1 METVIINA
9 AAILFTAIYCDCV
22 LTNAQDCDAARNVI
36 TREINGSVN
45 CSSILSQ
52 VNDTIAFGFGS
63 INASNQSLSAICRSS
78 NTTATV
84 CQDEIMDY
92 FEACGPLDQAV

>member
-1 METVIINA
+1 MIINV
-9 AAILFTAIYCDCV
+9 AAILFTAIYCNCGV
-22 LTNAQDCDAARNVI
+22 TNAQDCDAARNVI
-36 TREINGSVN
+36 TREINGNVN

-52 VNDTIAFGFGS
+52 VTDTIAFGFGY
-63 INASNQSLSAICRSS
+63 IDALNLSWICRSS

-92 FEACGPLDQAV
+92 FEACGPLDKAV